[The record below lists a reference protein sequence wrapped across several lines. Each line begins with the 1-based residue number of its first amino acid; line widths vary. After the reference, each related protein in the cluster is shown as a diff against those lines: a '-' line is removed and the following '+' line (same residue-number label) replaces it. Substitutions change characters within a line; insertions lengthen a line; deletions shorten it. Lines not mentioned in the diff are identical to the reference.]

1 MGRVG
6 HKRMRTAIWL
16 VNFINQ
22 KEINIIYCTISFANK
37 KMKGVTIMRKII
49 KVLASLMLLLSLTPL
64 LGKAD
69 NQQNPDVDLW
79 NAVKPLSTTV
89 TFLNTGAHPDDERS
103 DLLAYLSRGLGVK
116 SASVIANRGEGGQ
129 NEIGTE
135 LGDGLGIIRSNEM
148 IEAAKITG
156 VKAYHLSE
164 TTSDPIYDFGFSK
177 SPEETLEKWG
187 EEVTYERLIRFI
199 RTYQP
204 DIVMPSFRDVDNQ
217 HGHHRAMTILS
228 ERAFEDAAD
237 PSVFPEQLD
246 EGLSVWQIKKLYLPA
261 QSKETATTSIEI
273 GDYDPIYQMSYP
285 QLGEAS
291 RYLHKSQGMGRELP
305 VEPRQAH
312 LELIHNAVHAENNDL
327 FAGIPYDLN
336 DWAQIVPQN
345 NLRIHLQKLQNELDD
360 IINLYPKRDL
370 ILPKSQQ
377 ALKNIQKLIVETN
390 KSKMDTPLKND
401 LLHKLEL
408 KEEQLQEVSF
418 VSSSLKVETVIN
430 SDVMTPGERTSV
442 SMTITNEGNKMIK
455 HIEPSLLA
463 PENWE
468 IGTEGNIKHLKPNES
483 KTVTFK
489 VTVPNDE
496 EYFHPYDESILQ
508 SKIMF
513 KENGAEAETILELDN
528 TVAVLPEI
536 SISANPVNLMINTA
550 DVQEEVPV
558 SVSVKN
564 YFNGENNASVSLA
577 LPEGW
582 TSEPEQVEV
591 SFLERFDE
599 KEVNFKIHPAGEVA
613 EGNFS
618 IDVLATSNG
627 KTFDN
632 TVQEIHYDHI
642 NDSYFLYSSA
652 INGVAFELLKPD
664 HLKVGYIESGFDTI
678 ADDLKNAG
686 FDITKLTEEDLASAD
701 LSVYDSIVTG
711 IRANLSRAD
720 LVQNNE
726 RLHEYVENGGH
737 LVVQYHKPDDNW
749 DAQTTAPY
757 PLEIGTPSI
766 RWRVTDENAEVTMTQ
781 PEHKL
786 FNYPNNITNSDWDN
800 WVQERGLYFPMN
812 WDERYETFV
821 SMADP
826 DEDPF
831 TSGILMAEYGEGT
844 YLYTNLVFYR
854 QIDNQVPG
862 GYRIFTNLISYGTED

>member
-1 MGRVG
+1 
-6 HKRMRTAIWL
+6 
-16 VNFINQ
+16 
-22 KEINIIYCTISFANK
+22 
-37 KMKGVTIMRKII
+37 MRKLFKIM
-49 KVLASLMLLLSLTPL
+49 ASLLLLLSMTPL

-69 NQQNPDVDLW
+69 NQPVPDVDLW

-135 LGDGLGIIRSNEM
+135 LGDGLGIIRTNEM

-204 DIVMPSFRDVDNQ
+204 DIVMPSFRDVDSQ
-217 HGHHRAMTILS
+217 HGHHRAITILS
-228 ERAFEDAAD
+228 DQAFEDAAD

-261 QSKETATTSIEI
+261 ESGATATISLEI
-273 GDYDPIYQMSYP
+273 GDYDPIYQMTYP

-291 RYLHKSQGMGRELP
+291 RYLHKSQGMGRDLP

-312 LELIHNAVHAENNDL
+312 LELIHDSVQAESNDL
-327 FAGIPYDLN
+327 FAGIPYNLN
-336 DWAQIVPQN
+336 DWAQVVPHN
-345 NLRIHLQKLQNELDD
+345 NLSIHLQNLQKELDD
-360 IINLYPKRDL
+360 IIELYPERDL
-370 ILPKSQQ
+370 ILSKSQK
-377 ALKNIQKLIVETN
+377 ALKDIQKLIAETQ
-390 KSKMDTPLKND
+390 KTKIEASLKND

-408 KEEQLQEVSF
+408 KEEQLQQVSF
-418 VSSSLKVETVIN
+418 VSSSLKVETAIA
-430 SDVMTPGERTSV
+430 SDVLTQGENTTV
-442 SMTITNEGNKMIK
+442 SMTITNEGDEMIK

-463 PENWE
+463 PENWQINTQEE
-468 IGTEGNIKHLKPNES
+468 IQHLKPNES
-483 KTVTFK
+483 KTVNFNI
-489 VTVPNDE
+489 TVPEDE
-496 EYFHPYDESILQ
+496 LYFHPYDESIIQ
-508 SKIMF
+508 SKITF
-513 KENGAEAETILELDN
+513 KENGAKAETVLELEN

-536 SISANPVNLMINTA
+536 SISSNPVNLMINTA

-558 SVSVKN
+558 TVSVKN
-564 YFNGENNASVSLA
+564 YFHGENNASVSLA

-582 TSEPEQVEV
+582 TSEPEQIEV
-591 SFLERFDE
+591 GFSERFEE
-599 KEVNFKIHPAGEVA
+599 KTVDFTIFPANEIE
-613 EGNFS
+613 EGDFS
-618 IDVLATSNG
+618 IDVLATSKG

-632 TVQEIHYDHI
+632 TVQEIKYNHI

-664 HLKVGYIESGFDTI
+664 NLKVGYIESGFDTI
-678 ADDLKNAG
+678 ADDFKNAG
-686 FDITKLTEEDLASAD
+686 FDITKLTEVDLASGD
-701 LSVYDSIVTG
+701 LSVYDTIVTG

-720 LVQNNE
+720 LVQNND

-737 LVVQYHKPDDNW
+737 LVVQYHKPGDNW
-749 DAQTTAPY
+749 DTQTSAPY
-757 PLEIGTPSI
+757 HLEIGNPSI
-766 RWRVTDENAEVTMTQ
+766 RWRVTDETAEVTMTQ
-781 PEHKL
+781 PEHML
-786 FNYPNNITNSDWDN
+786 FNYPNNITSNDWDN

-812 WDERYETFV
+812 WDDRYETFV

-831 TSGILMAEYGEGT
+831 TGGILMAEYGEGT

-862 GYRIFTNLISYGTED
+862 GYRIFTNLISYGIEDN

>member
-1 MGRVG
+1 
-6 HKRMRTAIWL
+6 
-16 VNFINQ
+16 
-22 KEINIIYCTISFANK
+22 
-37 KMKGVTIMRKII
+37 MRKIFN
-49 KVLASLMLLLSLTPL
+49 LLTSLMLLLSMAPL
-64 LGKAD
+64 SGINNAPAS
-69 NQQNPDVDLW
+69 PDVDLW

-164 TTSDPIYDFGFSK
+164 TTSDAIYDFGFSK

-187 EEVTYERLIRFI
+187 EEITYERLIRFI

-228 ERAFEDAAD
+228 ERTFEDAAD
-237 PSVFPEQLD
+237 PSVFPEQLT
-246 EGLSVWQIKKLYLPA
+246 EGLAVWQIKKVYLPA
-261 QSKETATTSIEI
+261 ESEDTATTSIEI
-273 GDYDPIYQMSYP
+273 GDYDPIYQMTYP

-291 RYLHKSQGMGRELP
+291 RYLHKSQGMGRDLP
-305 VEPRQAH
+305 AEPRQAH
-312 LELIHNAVHAENNDL
+312 LELIKDSVDAKSNEL

-336 DWAQIVPQN
+336 DWAQLVPKN
-345 NLRIHLQKLQNELDD
+345 NLRVHLQKLQNKLDG
-360 IINLYPKRDL
+360 IIDLYPERNL
-370 ILPKSQQ
+370 ILFESQK
-377 ALKNIQKLIVETN
+377 ALKDIRKLIADTN
-390 KSKMDTPLKND
+390 KAKMDASLKND
-401 LLHKLEL
+401 LLHKLAL

-418 VSSSLKVETVIN
+418 VSSSLKVETTIN
-430 SDVMTPGERTSV
+430 SDVLTRGESTNV
-442 SMTITNEGNKMIK
+442 SMTITNEGGDMIK
-455 HIEPSLLA
+455 HIEPTLLA
-463 PENWE
+463 PKKWK
-468 IGTEGNIKHLKPNES
+468 ISTKDKIKHLKPNES
-483 KTVTFK
+483 KTITFN

-496 EYFHPYDESILQ
+496 EYFHPYNESSLQ
-508 SKIMF
+508 SKITF
-513 KENGAEAETILELDN
+513 KENGTKAESIMELDN

-536 SISANPVNLMINTA
+536 SLSSNPVNLMINTA
-550 DVQEEVPV
+550 DVQEQVPV
-558 SVSVKN
+558 TVSVKN
-564 YFNGENNASVSLA
+564 YSKGENIASVSLN
-577 LPEGW
+577 LPDGW
-582 TSEPEQVEV
+582 TSNPEQIDV
-591 SFLERFDE
+591 SFSERFDE
-599 KEVNFKIHPAGEVA
+599 KEIDFIIHPARQVE

-618 IDVLATSNG
+618 IDVLATSHG

-632 TVQEIHYDHI
+632 TVQEIKYNHI
-642 NDSYFLYSSA
+642 NDAYFLYSSA

-664 HLKVGYIESGFDTI
+664 NLKVGYIESGFDTI
-678 ADDLKNAG
+678 ADDLINAG
-686 FDITKLTEEDLASAD
+686 VDITKLTEADLASAD

-737 LVVQYHKPDDNW
+737 LVVQYHKPGDNW
-749 DAQTTAPY
+749 DKQTTAPY

-826 DEDPF
+826 GEDPF

-862 GYRIFTNLISYGTED
+862 GYRIFTNLISYGMEEN

>member
-1 MGRVG
+1 
-6 HKRMRTAIWL
+6 
-16 VNFINQ
+16 
-22 KEINIIYCTISFANK
+22 
-37 KMKGVTIMRKII
+37 MRKLF
-49 KVLASLMLLLSLTPL
+49 KVMASLLLLLSMTPL

-69 NQQNPDVDLW
+69 NQPTPDVDLW

-187 EEVTYERLIRFI
+187 EELTYERLIRFI

-228 ERAFEDAAD
+228 EQTFEDAAD

-261 QSKETATTSIEI
+261 ESEDTATTSIEI
-273 GDYDPIYQMSYP
+273 GDYDPIYQMTYP

-291 RYLHKSQGMGRELP
+291 RYLHKSQGMGRDLP
-305 VEPRQAH
+305 AEPRQAH
-312 LELIHNAVHAENNDL
+312 LELIDDAVDTESNGL
-327 FAGIPYDLN
+327 FAGIPYNLK
-336 DWAQIVPQN
+336 DWAQLVPQN
-345 NLRIHLQKLQNELDD
+345 NLRVHLQKLQNELDD
-360 IINLYPKRDL
+360 IIDLYPKRGL
-370 ILPKSQQ
+370 ILPKSQK
-377 ALKNIQKLIVETN
+377 ALIDIQKLITEIN
-390 KSKMDTPLKND
+390 KAKMDASLKND

-418 VSSSLKVETVIN
+418 VSSSLKVETMID
-430 SDVMTPGERTSV
+430 SDVLTQGESTTV
-442 SMTITNEGNKMIK
+442 SMTITNEGDEMIK
-455 HIEPSLLA
+455 HIKPSLLA
-463 PENWE
+463 PKNWQINTNEE
-468 IGTEGNIKHLKPNES
+468 INHLKPNES
-483 KTVTFK
+483 KTVTFN
-489 VTVPNDE
+489 VTIPNDE
-496 EYFHPYDESILQ
+496 EYFHPYDESIIQ

-513 KENGAEAETILELDN
+513 KENGAEAETVLELDN

-536 SISANPVNLMINTA
+536 SISSNPVNLMINTA
-550 DVQEEVPV
+550 DVQVEVPV
-558 SVSVKN
+558 TVSVKN
-564 YFNGENNASVSLA
+564 YFNGENNASVSLD

-582 TSEPEQVEV
+582 TSEPEQVDV
-591 SFLERFDE
+591 SFTERFEE
-599 KEVNFKIHPAGEVA
+599 KEVDFSIHPASEVA

-627 KTFDN
+627 NTFDN
-632 TVQEIHYDHI
+632 TVQEIKYDHI
-642 NDSYFLYSSA
+642 NDAYFLYSSA

-664 HLKVGYIESGFDTI
+664 NLKVGYIESGFDTI

-686 FDITKLTEEDLASAD
+686 FDITKLSEEDLASAD

-720 LVQNNE
+720 LVQNND

-737 LVVQYHKPDDNW
+737 LVVQYHKPGDNW
-749 DAQTTAPY
+749 DTQTTAPY
-757 PLEIGTPSI
+757 PLEIGIPSI

-812 WDERYETFV
+812 WDDRYETFV

-826 DEDPF
+826 GEDPF

-862 GYRIFTNLISYGTED
+862 GYRIFTNLISYGMEDN